1 MSFGIFLIIAVAFCA
16 ACVIGL
22 LAGIV
27 LEYFA
32 VWDEEGDPTPLP
44 VKPQVF
50 YEDAGGSLKVT
61 KLERIERRQHSRT
74 DWFKDVEDVLEAR
87 D

>member
-1 MSFGIFLIIAVAFCA
+1 MSFGTFLIIAAAFCA

-32 VWDEEGDPTPLP
+32 VWDEEGDPQPPETET
-44 VKPQVF
+44 PQVF
-50 YEDAGGSLKVT
+50 VEGGSLKVT

>member
-1 MSFGIFLIIAVAFCA
+1 MSLGTFLIIAVAFCA
-16 ACVIGL
+16 ACLIGL

-50 YEDAGGSLKVT
+50 YEDAGGSLKA
-61 KLERIERRQHSRT
+61 ERRRIPRRQHSPT
-74 DWFKDVEDVLEAR
+74 QWVNSVEDL
-87 D
+87 